1 MITRA
6 GAPLRAVSLFSNCGA
21 GDIGYAKAGFAFE
34 VMAELDE
41 RRLSVALLNHADAHG
56 VPGDLRETLPAVVA
70 AYRDRVGDQPP
81 ALLAACPPCQG
92 MSSARSGRGHEADA
106 DAGSRD
112 ARNLLVQVV
121 AGAVAELAPR
131 AIVVENVQA
140 FLTRK
145 VRHPAT
151 GEPVSGARYLMDT
164 LDADYVVYPLIADLA
179 DFGVPQS
186 RRRSF
191 LTFIRRTE
199 PGLAILERR
208 SLAPYPYAA
217 GASGGAVAL
226 KDALVSFGL
235 PPLDAARPETAAS
248 DVPMHAVP
256 VWPAERYGMVDA
268 IAPYSGASAWENDAC
283 THCGQR
289 TTDRG
294 RVHCSS
300 CGCLLPRPVT
310 RGSDGEHRLVTGFH
324 TSYRRMAPDEPAA
337 TITTASGHVGSDR
350 TIHPWENRVLSPL
363 ECALL
368 QTFPPTFQWGNSLER
383 WGHTNVRA
391 MIGEAVPPL
400 FTQKHGRVLS
410 QILRQIPPRLAL
422 SVNDR
427 RIAAAHRALERATR
441 AVEGVSE
448 LA

>member
-1 MITRA
+1 MTARV

-21 GDIGYAKAGFAFE
+21 GDIGYAKAGFDFE

-41 RRLSVALLNHADAHG
+41 RRLSVALLNHPSAHG
-56 VPGDLRETLPAVVA
+56 VPGDLRETLPDVVT
-70 AYRDRVGDQPP
+70 AYRNRVGDQPP

-92 MSSARSGRGHEADA
+92 MSSARSARGHEADA

-112 ARNLLVQVV
+112 ARNLLVEVV
-121 AGAVAELAPR
+121 ATAVAELKPR
-131 AIVVENVQA
+131 AVVVENVQA

-145 VRHPAT
+145 VRHPIT
-151 GEPVSGARYLMDT
+151 GEGVSGAQFLIDRLSSDYL
-164 LDADYVVYPLIADLA
+164 AYPLVANLA

-186 RRRSF
+186 RKRSF
-191 LTFIRRTE
+191 LTFIRRSE
-199 PGLAILERR
+199 PGLSILARR
-208 SLAPYPYAA
+208 NLAPYPYAA
-217 GASGGAVAL
+217 GTSGGRMAL
-226 KDALVSFGL
+226 KDALVSYGL
-235 PPLDAARPETAAS
+235 PPLDAECSETATS
-248 DVPMHAVP
+248 DIPMHAVP
-256 VWPAERYGMVDA
+256 VWPAERYRMVNA

-283 THCGQR
+283 AHCARR
-289 TTDRG
+289 TADRS
-294 RVHCSS
+294 RVRCSD
-300 CGCLLPRPVT
+300 CGHLLPRPVT
-310 RGSDGEHRLVTGFH
+310 RDSDGKHRLVTGFH
-324 TSYRRMAPDEPAA
+324 TSYRRMAPNEPAA

-368 QTFPPTFQWGNSLER
+368 QTFPITFQWGNSLER

-400 FTQKHGRVLS
+400 FTQKHGRILS

-422 SVNDR
+422 STNDPR
-427 RIAAAHRALERATR
+427 VAAAHRALERAART
-441 AVEGVSE
+441 VEGVSE